1 MPHNVF
7 RALRVYGDQVT
18 GLKPNINASTTNVMN
33 LNKLL
38 IPNTHR
44 KNVSYVRSI
53 SHSFKTIHYNSFQ
66 NIRCV
71 RLSTLAEPQSVLENK
86 STNNVTHNFSKDS
99 LDPITYKKFFFDFK
113 CYPNYDR

>member
-71 RLSTLAEPQSVLENK
+71 RLSTLAEPQSVPENK
-86 STNNVTHNFSKDS
+86 STNNVTQNFSKDS